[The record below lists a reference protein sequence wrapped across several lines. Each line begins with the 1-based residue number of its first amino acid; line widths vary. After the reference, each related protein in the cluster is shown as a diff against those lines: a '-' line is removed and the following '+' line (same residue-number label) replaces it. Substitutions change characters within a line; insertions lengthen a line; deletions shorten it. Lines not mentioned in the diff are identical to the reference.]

1 MSYLP
6 MLQQYT
12 KNPLDDEEVVQ
23 RIINAYAT
31 SFHFDQK
38 FYNALFSQ
46 YSNGG
51 AFFSPSDID
60 LFYST
65 LFNIWK
71 NNVEEPYHTFL
82 EDVSDVKSLNE
93 VFKELSSSKLRK
105 KFQPFLENKR
115 DSLTIIN
122 SSLVHPEQGKK
133 IPFPL
138 QHRR

>member
-23 RIINAYAT
+23 RIINAYAA
-31 SFHFDQK
+31 SFHFDQN
-38 FYNALFSQ
+38 FYNGLFSQ

-82 EDVSDVKSLNE
+82 EDVSDVKSLDE
-93 VFKELSSSKLRK
+93 VFKELSSG
-105 KFQPFLENKR
+105 N
-115 DSLTIIN
+115 
-122 SSLVHPEQGKK
+122 
-133 IPFPL
+133 
-138 QHRR
+138 